1 MLSAFLRRGVR
12 ASNGVF
18 MRAAILPLCLLLSAC
33 AGGKLPGEQPAP
45 QAASM
50 APTPAGAPA
59 GNPSVVA
66 GPPPV
71 RAAGSGGG
79 ARGGASTAAARA
91 EVDPDAPNP
100 GPDPVTQARADCWMA
115 VEHQKALRGI
125 DQRITYVDKC
135 VADQLKAKPKS

>member
-1 MLSAFLRRGVR
+1 
-12 ASNGVF
+12 
-18 MRAAILPLCLLLSAC
+18 MRAAILPLCLLLAAC

-45 QAASM
+45 QAANM
-50 APTPAGAPA
+50 APAPA
-59 GNPSVVA
+59 AAPSVA
-66 GPPPV
+66 ASPPPV
-71 RAAGSGGG
+71 RTAGSGGG

-100 GPDPVTQARADCWMA
+100 GPDPVTQVRADCWMA

-135 VADQLKAKPKS
+135 VADHLKGMPKS